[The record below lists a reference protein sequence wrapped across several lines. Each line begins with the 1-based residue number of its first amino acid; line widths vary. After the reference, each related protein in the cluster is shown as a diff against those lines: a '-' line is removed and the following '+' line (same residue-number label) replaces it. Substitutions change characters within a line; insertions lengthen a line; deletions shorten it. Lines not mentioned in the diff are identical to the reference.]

1 MKKNKIK
8 IQYYKSLIGE
18 LLLGSYDDKLCIAD
32 MRYRKK
38 RTTIDNR
45 IQKGLK
51 AEYVEEPS
59 EVVTQTIKELE
70 EYFRYERKEF
80 TIPLL
85 LVGTNFQKLVW
96 QGLIDTPFGTTSS
109 YLELSK
115 RIGKEKSVRA
125 VASANGAN
133 AIAIL
138 VPCHRII
145 GSNGDL
151 VGYAGGLDVKKR
163 LLEIERNLFS
173 DYIESVDD
181 GNSVIL
187 EGYNFPPN
195 PPKRLNSPLYLLNP
209 KPTKPHTNSLKIST
223 ISLFCKIDSD
233 SILL

>member
-1 MKKNKIK
+1 MQVKQIK
-8 IQYYKSLIGE
+8 IQYYKSPIGE
-18 LLLGSYDDKLCIAD
+18 LLLGSYENKLCIAD

-45 IQKGLK
+45 IQQGLN

-80 TIPLL
+80 SIPLL
-85 LVGTNFQKLVW
+85 LVGTEFQKSVW

-109 YLELSK
+109 YLELAK
-115 RIGKEKSVRA
+115 RIGNEKAVRA

-145 GSNGDL
+145 GSNGEL
-151 VGYAGGLDVKKR
+151 VGYAGGLDVKRK
-163 LLEIERNLFS
+163 LLEIESNLF
-173 DYIESVDD
+173 V
-181 GNSVIL
+181 
-187 EGYNFPPN
+187 
-195 PPKRLNSPLYLLNP
+195 
-209 KPTKPHTNSLKIST
+209 
-223 ISLFCKIDSD
+223 
-233 SILL
+233 